1 MTIAK
6 IKKYNGAHILILN
19 EWQRFI
25 YIIFYKGQF
34 YANTFDIEK
43 TGDYTGT
50 EYIRAM
56 DAVLLAAKKSCD
68 IIIQR
73 SLLNKLKS
81 YVKTIILS
89 FFRNKRENKE
99 RPEAE
104 SL

>member
-1 MTIAK
+1 MTIVK
-6 IKKYNGAHILILN
+6 IKKYKAANILILN

-50 EYIRAM
+50 EYLRAM

-68 IIIQR
+68 IIIER
-73 SLLNKLKS
+73 SSLLNKLKN
-81 YVKTIILS
+81 YVKSIKIS
-89 FFRNKRENKE
+89 FFGIKGRKE
-99 RPEAE
+99 RPETE
-104 SL
+104 PL